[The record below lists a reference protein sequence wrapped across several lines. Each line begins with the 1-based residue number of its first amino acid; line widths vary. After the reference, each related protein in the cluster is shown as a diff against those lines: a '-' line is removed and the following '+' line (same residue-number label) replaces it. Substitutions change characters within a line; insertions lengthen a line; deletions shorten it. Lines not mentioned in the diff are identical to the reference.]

1 MRLLHVWLF
10 LVLVSAGLA
19 LAACSKAPSSR
30 GEVHSAPHVA
40 ASSAAL
46 VPVAAT
52 RSAAPAKSEKTHLFT
67 PPPESAIPNNEFGA
81 MVREG
86 ELIFRHTGKYASVYV
101 GNGLTCEDCHLNGGR
116 RPGSAPLWAAYVRYP
131 RYRSKNH
138 MVNSYADRL
147 RGCFR
152 FSMNGTPPPPG
163 STVIKAITAYSYWL
177 ATGAPTGAN
186 LPRAGYPDPGTPS
199 QKPSYD
205 RGLVVFNSDCTL
217 CHSGNGRGQKALGQ
231 YVFPPLW
238 GPDSFNWGAGMA
250 KVNTAAAFI
259 KANMPF
265 SLGGSL
271 TIQQA
276 WDVALFMDS
285 HERPQD
291 PRFTGSVAATRK
303 KYHDNR
309 WSMYGET
316 VNGHLLGSR
325 SLPGNRNK

>member
-1 MRLLHVWLF
+1 MKLSRVWLCPA
-10 LVLVSAGLA
+10 LVGAGLA
-19 LAACSKAPSSR
+19 LVACSKVPNYQRVSSSPPQTRTSGTVLATAGVAGSVAPSD
-30 GEVHSAPHVA
+30 
-40 ASSAAL
+40 
-46 VPVAAT
+46 
-52 RSAAPAKSEKTHLFT
+52 AKKISLFT

-81 MVREG
+81 MIREG
-86 ELIFRHTGKYASVYV
+86 ELIFRHTGKYASAYV
-101 GNGLTCEDCHLNGGR
+101 GNGLTCEDCHLNAGR

-152 FSMNGTPPPPG
+152 FSMNGTPPPPD

-186 LPRAGYPDPGTPS
+186 LPRAGYPDPGKPS
-199 QKPSYD
+199 QKPSYE
-205 RGLVVFNSDCTL
+205 RGQVIFSSDCAL
-217 CHSGNGRGQKALGQ
+217 CHSGNGRGQKALAQ

-271 TIQQA
+271 TTQQA
-276 WDVALFMDS
+276 WDVAWFMDS
-285 HERPQD
+285 QERPQD
-291 PRFTGSVAATRK
+291 PRFTTSVAITRK
-303 KYHDNR
+303 KYHDNK

-316 VNGHLLGSR
+316 VNGHVLGSVPLVPR
-325 SLPGNRNK
+325 R